1 MRATVAAVLGV
12 VASVPALADPAADGR
27 FAAFLEAC
35 LDGHRDPVR
44 RAAAIGA
51 AGWTAAAD
59 DADAEL
65 AAVMR
70 ASRRAIAEAAQDDG
84 MTGSVS
90 VFARD
95 RTEGPLYLVTTEVNM
110 PEDAEWK
117 IDLLGCHLYDF
128 AATAPIDPAEISA
141 RFDEAPAETADRPGI
156 LTGQTWNVEK
166 IEGVWDV
173 QNTFIPEGSP
183 AAARAGFA
191 GVMLKITS
199 TRE

>member
-1 MRATVAAVLGV
+1 MRATLAAVLGV
-12 VASVPALADPAADGR
+12 VASAPALADPPADGR

-51 AGWTAAAD
+51 AGWAAAAD
-59 DADAEL
+59 DADSEL

-70 ASRRAIAEAAQDDG
+70 ASRQAIADATKEDG
-84 MTGSVS
+84 MSGSVS

-95 RTEGPLYLVTTEVNM
+95 RGKGPLYLVATEVNM
-110 PEDAEWK
+110 PEDAKWK
-117 IDLLGCHLYDF
+117 VDLLGCHLYDF

-141 RFDEAPAETADRPGI
+141 RFDEAPAETVDKPGV

-173 QNTFIPEGSP
+173 QNTFIPEGSS
-183 AAARAGFA
+183 AAALARFTGA
-191 GVMLKITS
+191 MLKITS